1 MKMMKKFM
9 DKSAVIPLN
18 KDLIGCGLIAE
29 TQRKA
34 RDIVVV
40 DKSQQAHALSL
51 ESFPSSVLL
60 QFMNV

>member
-1 MKMMKKFM
+1 
-9 DKSAVIPLN
+9 
-18 KDLIGCGLIAE
+18 LIAE

>member
-1 MKMMKKFM
+1 M
-9 DKSAVIPLN
+9 DKNVVIPLN

-40 DKSQQAHALSL
+40 DKSQQVHALSV
-51 ESFPSSVLL
+51 ESFPSSVL